1 MIEFKAIYFDGRNS
15 KAHAVSLYFDGER
28 IRISGSAGGLPLIFP
43 LAECRLT
50 PPLGKTRRSILLPN
64 GGRCDTHDLQAF
76 RQLENHGGVHHL
88 LRLVNFVESRWR
100 LVAGCVAGLIAC
112 VWIFTAHGIPFAAK
126 QIAFSLPPELMEAV
140 SRKTLQALD
149 DGFFE
154 PSTLDAQKADRLQ
167 KMFARLVAEED
178 SDFFYRLALRSSPRA
193 GPNAYAL
200 PSGIIVVT
208 DELVAL
214 AENDRELIGILV
226 HEAAHV
232 NNRHGLRMLF
242 QNTGVFLLLSVLV
255 GDVASITSIAA
266 TLPTLLVES
275 GYSRQFEKEADL
287 AAGIYLAGKG
297 WGTQPLRSLLQRLSE
312 NAPGSPVPAA
322 MSTHPELRQRIRYL
336 QDLEASL
343 NR

>member
-1 MIEFKAIYFDGRNS
+1 
-15 KAHAVSLYFDGER
+15 
-28 IRISGSAGGLPLIFP
+28 
-43 LAECRLT
+43 
-50 PPLGKTRRSILLPN
+50 
-64 GGRCDTHDLQAF
+64 
-76 RQLENHGGVHHL
+76 
-88 LRLVNFVESRWR
+88 
-100 LVAGCVAGLIAC
+100 

-126 QIAFSLPPELMEAV
+126 QIAYSLPPEISEAV

-154 PSTLDAQKADRLQ
+154 PSTLDSQKTDRLQ
-167 KMFARLVAEED
+167 KIFGRLLAEEG
-178 SDFFYRLALRSSPRA
+178 SGFFYRLALRSSPRG

-226 HEAAHV
+226 HEATHV
-232 NNRHGLRMLF
+232 EKRHGLRMLF
-242 QNTGVFLLLSVLV
+242 QNTGVFLLISVLV

-287 AAGIYLAGKG
+287 AAGIYLVQKG
-297 WGTQPLRSLLQRLSE
+297 WGTAPLRHLLQRLSE
-312 NAPGSPVPAA
+312 NAPGSAAPAA
-322 MSTHPELRQRIRYL
+322 MSAHPDTRQRIRYL
-336 QDLEASL
+336 QDLEVSL
-343 NR
+343 TR